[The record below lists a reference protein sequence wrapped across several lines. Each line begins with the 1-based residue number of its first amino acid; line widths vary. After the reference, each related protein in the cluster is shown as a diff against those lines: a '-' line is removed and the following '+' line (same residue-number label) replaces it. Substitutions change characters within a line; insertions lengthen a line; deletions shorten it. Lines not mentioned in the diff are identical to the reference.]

1 MEISTI
7 LSGCPIAGN
16 VSMLCM
22 EYNRDVTLVSK
33 GICISTL
40 LSMISDP
47 DRVGVGCDLINISA
61 AGQSNN
67 WLEIPASRL
76 KNAVLQQKDT

>member
-1 MEISTI
+1 VITFLVLRFFIRNRILLEISTI

-22 EYNRDVTLVSK
+22 EYNQDVTLVSK

-40 LSMISDP
+40 LPMISIP
-47 DRVGVGCDLINISA
+47 IVSA
-61 AGQSNN
+61 LVAI
-67 WLEIPASRL
+67 L
-76 KNAVLQQKDT
+76 